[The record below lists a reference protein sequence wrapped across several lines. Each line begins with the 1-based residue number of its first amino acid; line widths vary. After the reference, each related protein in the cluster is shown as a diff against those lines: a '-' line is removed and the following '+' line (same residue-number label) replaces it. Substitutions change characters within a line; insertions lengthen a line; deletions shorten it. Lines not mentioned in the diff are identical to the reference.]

1 MIIRFARGDSYDQG
15 FQIKRANENQMID
28 GFDEIYFTVKRKYS
42 DKNYLFQKTLSG
54 GGIDNDGDG
63 HYTIRFYPSDTSNLF
78 FGEYDFDIELVLG
91 EDNYKKTFTGKLY
104 LDPEV
109 THADNE

>member
-1 MIIRFARGDSYDQG
+1 MIIRFARGDSHDQG
-15 FQIKRANENQMID
+15 FQIKKADENQIVNE
-28 GFDEIYFTVKRKYS
+28 FDEIYFTVKRKYS
-42 DKNYLFQKTLSG
+42 DKNFLLQKTLSN
-54 GGIDNDGDG
+54 GGIENDGDG
-63 HYTIRFYPSDTSNLF
+63 HYTIRFYPSDTSSLY

-91 EDNYKKTFTGKLY
+91 DDDYKKTYVGKLY